1 MLHAGFFLPIF
12 KKIPGACKIPLP
24 RLLHSKKTPIKFEGK
39 PTIMKNQVIL
49 LVFCCALLLQ
59 FNVYGQNRG
68 NIGIGT
74 ISPTARMQVN
84 HRSTP
89 QSPTFLMLDSLT
101 GGGPSMRFQRLGLD
115 SFFTFSAGFSGPP
128 SQRGMILSWIDD
140 SLLWVKSNGRMG
152 LGTGDP
158 QARMQV
164 NHRSTPQSPTF
175 LMLDSIS
182 GGGPSMRFQR
192 LGLDSFFTFSA
203 GFSGPPSQRGMI
215 LSWIDDSLL
224 WVKSNGRMG
233 LGTGEPQARMQV
245 NHRSTPQSPTFL
257 MLDSISGGGPSMRFQ
272 RLGLDSFFTFSAGF
286 SGPPSQRG
294 MILSWIDDSLLW
306 VKSNGRMGLG
316 TGEPQ
321 ARMQVNHR
329 STPQS
334 PTFLMLDS
342 LTGGGP
348 SMRFQRLGLDSF
360 FTFSAGFDG
369 PPSQRGMILSW
380 IDDSL
385 LWVKSDGRMG
395 LGTGN
400 PLGRMQVNHKSSPL
414 FPHFIMLDSAGGSGG
429 MLSFRKQ
436 GVLKDLKMTG
446 IPGATRA
453 EMKFT
458 LDSLLSF
465 TNNRMGIFT
474 EDPQH
479 EIDLNGTVNI
489 GKNLLLAGN
498 GGQAGQVLRSN
509 GSAAAPTW
517 QDPPGIDIDTIAFN
531 AASGSITLG
540 AGSSAVISSTTEK
553 YDLGSVHNTGTG
565 ISTFS
570 QGGIFLFTARC
581 SFTTESIETG
591 PYMLKV
597 ILEILNTGSNVVV
610 ETIEQST
617 VLPSGMTTHTSQVQL
632 HSQVKLE
639 AGQRVRVRVAN
650 TKPTGSGTMNVKL
663 DEFSGVLL

>member
-1 MLHAGFFLPIF
+1 
-12 KKIPGACKIPLP
+12 
-24 RLLHSKKTPIKFEGK
+24 
-39 PTIMKNQVIL
+39 
-49 LVFCCALLLQ
+49 
-59 FNVYGQNRG
+59 
-68 NIGIGT
+68 
-74 ISPTARMQVN
+74 
-84 HRSTP
+84 
-89 QSPTFLMLDSLT
+89 
-101 GGGPSMRFQRLGLD
+101 
-115 SFFTFSAGFSGPP
+115 
-128 SQRGMILSWIDD
+128 
-140 SLLWVKSNGRMG
+140 
-152 LGTGDP
+152 
-158 QARMQV
+158 
-164 NHRSTPQSPTF
+164 
-175 LMLDSIS
+175 
-182 GGGPSMRFQR
+182 
-192 LGLDSFFTFSA
+192 
-203 GFSGPPSQRGMI
+203 
-215 LSWIDDSLL
+215 
-224 WVKSNGRMG
+224 
-233 LGTGEPQARMQV
+233 
-245 NHRSTPQSPTFL
+245 
-257 MLDSISGGGPSMRFQ
+257 
-272 RLGLDSFFTFSAGF
+272 
-286 SGPPSQRG
+286 
-294 MILSWIDDSLLW
+294 
-306 VKSNGRMGLG
+306 
-316 TGEPQ
+316 
-321 ARMQVNHR
+321 VNHR

-400 PLGRMQVNHKSSPL
+400 PLGRMQVNHKSSTL
-414 FPHFIMLDSAGGSGG
+414 FPHFILLDSAGGSGG
-429 MLSFRKQ
+429 ILSFRKQ
-436 GVLKDLKMTG
+436 GVLKDMKMTG

-453 EMKFT
+453 DMQFKI
-458 LDSLLSF
+458 DSLIAF

-489 GKNLLLAGN
+489 RKNLLMAGN

-509 GSAAAPTW
+509 GSAAPPTW

-617 VLPSGMTTHTSQVQL
+617 VLPSGMGAHTSQVQL

-650 TKPTGSGTMNVKL
+650 TKPSFAGNINVKL